1 MDLNEIGQII
11 KERRRYLKVDQSTLA
26 ELAGISINTL
36 VSLERGTS
44 NPRLDTILKIADI
57 LGLQISMSLK
67 Q

>member
-36 VSLERGTS
+36 VTLERGTG

>member
-11 KERRRYLKVDQSTLA
+11 KKRRRYLKVDQSTLA

-36 VSLERGTS
+36 VTLERGTS

>member
-36 VSLERGTS
+36 VTLERGTS

>member
-26 ELAGISINTL
+26 ELAGFSINTL
-36 VSLERGTS
+36 VTLERGTS
-44 NPRLDTILKIADI
+44 NPKLDTILKIADI

>member
-26 ELAGISINTL
+26 DLAGISINTL
-36 VSLERGTS
+36 VTLERGTS

>member
-11 KERRRYLKVDQSTLA
+11 KERRRSLKVDQSTLA
-26 ELAGISINTL
+26 DLAGISINTL
-36 VSLERGTS
+36 VTLERGTS
-44 NPRLDTILKIADI
+44 NPRLNTILKISDV